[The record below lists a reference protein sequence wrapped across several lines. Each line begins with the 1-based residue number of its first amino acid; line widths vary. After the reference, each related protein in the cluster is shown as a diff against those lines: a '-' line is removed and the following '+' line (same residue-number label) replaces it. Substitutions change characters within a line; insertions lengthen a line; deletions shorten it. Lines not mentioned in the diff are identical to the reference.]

1 MFNALSAGIV
11 VGIMVVPL
19 IASLSEDAMNAVP
32 NELRYGAYALGSTK
46 FEVAT
51 RVVTPAALSGIVA
64 SFILAISRAIGE
76 TMAVVLAA
84 GMTPNLT
91 FDPRESI
98 QTLTSYIVQV
108 SLGDT
113 PFGSVEYQSIF
124 AVGLLLFA
132 VTLVMNIFGL
142 LVPEA
147 VPRGVL
153 MSVESRSLEA
163 PQALVARRR
172 RGKVFQG
179 LCLAATLVG
188 VVTLVVLLADV
199 LVDGVKWLTP
209 TFFTEFPSRIP
220 ARAGI
225 KSALY
230 GTVWLMGLVAVVSFP
245 LGVAAAVWLEE
256 YAKRGWLQ
264 TAIQTNIANLAGVP
278 SIVYGILGLAVFV
291 RWMVGFTGGRSV
303 ISGAL
308 TISLLV
314 LPTLIIAG
322 QEAIRAVPN
331 SIREAS
337 YGLGATKWQT
347 VRHHVLPNA
356 MPGIMTG
363 TILAL
368 SRAIGET
375 APLIMIGALTF
386 IAFVPDGPTDQFTV
400 LSIQVY
406 NWVSRPQDD
415 FRGLA
420 AAAII
425 VLLVLLLSMNALAIW
440 LRNRYRKEW

>member
-1 MFNALSAGIV
+1 MS
-11 VGIMVVPL
+11 P
-19 IASLSEDAMNAVP
+19 E
-32 NELRYGAYALGSTK
+32 RYS
-46 FEVAT
+46 
-51 RVVTPAALSGIVA
+51 
-64 SFILAISRAIGE
+64 
-76 TMAVVLAA
+76 LAA
-84 GMTPNLT
+84 P
-91 FDPRESI
+91 
-98 QTLTSYIVQV
+98 
-108 SLGDT
+108 
-113 PFGSVEYQSIF
+113 
-124 AVGLLLFA
+124 
-132 VTLVMNIFGL
+132 
-142 LVPEA
+142 PE
-147 VPRGVL
+147 
-153 MSVESRSLEA
+153 
-163 PQALVARRR
+163 LVARRR
-172 RGKVFQG
+172 RGQVFQY
-179 LCLAATLVG
+179 LCLSATLVG

-199 LVDGVKWLTP
+199 LIDGVTWLSP

-230 GTVWLMGLVAVVSFP
+230 GTVWLMGLCALISFP

-256 YAKRGWLQ
+256 YARKGWLQ
-264 TAIQTNIANLAGVP
+264 TVIQTNIANLAGVP

-291 RWMVGFTGGRSV
+291 RWMVPFTGGRSV

-314 LPTLIIAG
+314 LPVLIIAS
-322 QEAIRAVPN
+322 QEAIRAVPG

-356 MPGIMTG
+356 MPGILTG
-363 TILAL
+363 TILAM

-386 IAFVPDGPTDQFTV
+386 IAFVPDGPRDQFTV

-406 NWVSRPQDD
+406 NWASRPQAD
-415 FRGLA
+415 FQHLA

-440 LRNRYRKEW
+440 LRNRHHREW

>member
-1 MFNALSAGIV
+1 
-11 VGIMVVPL
+11 
-19 IASLSEDAMNAVP
+19 
-32 NELRYGAYALGSTK
+32 
-46 FEVAT
+46 
-51 RVVTPAALSGIVA
+51 
-64 SFILAISRAIGE
+64 
-76 TMAVVLAA
+76 
-84 GMTPNLT
+84 
-91 FDPRESI
+91 
-98 QTLTSYIVQV
+98 
-108 SLGDT
+108 
-113 PFGSVEYQSIF
+113 
-124 AVGLLLFA
+124 
-132 VTLVMNIFGL
+132 
-142 LVPEA
+142 
-147 VPRGVL
+147 
-153 MSVESRSLEA
+153 MSVERHSLEA
-163 PQALVARRR
+163 PPELVARRR
-172 RGKVFQG
+172 RGKVFQY
-179 LCLAATLVG
+179 LCLSATLVG

-199 LVDGVKWLTP
+199 LIDGVAWLTP

-230 GTVWLMGLVAVVSFP
+230 GTVWLMGLCALISFP

-256 YAKRGWLQ
+256 YAKKGWLQ
-264 TAIQTNIANLAGVP
+264 TVIQTNIANLAGVP

-291 RWMVGFTGGRSV
+291 RWMVPFTGGRSV

-314 LPTLIIAG
+314 LPILIIAS
-322 QEAIRAVPN
+322 QEAIRAVPG

-356 MPGIMTG
+356 MPGILTG

-386 IAFVPDGPTDQFTV
+386 IAFVPDDPRDQFTV
-400 LSIQVY
+400 LSIQFY
-406 NWVSRPQDD
+406 NWASRPQPD
-415 FRGLA
+415 FQHLA

-440 LRNRYRKEW
+440 LRNRHRREW

>member
-1 MFNALSAGIV
+1 MSA
-11 VGIMVVPL
+11 
-19 IASLSEDAMNAVP
+19 
-32 NELRYGAYALGSTK
+32 R
-46 FEVAT
+46 
-51 RVVTPAALSGIVA
+51 
-64 SFILAISRAIGE
+64 
-76 TMAVVLAA
+76 
-84 GMTPNLT
+84 
-91 FDPRESI
+91 
-98 QTLTSYIVQV
+98 
-108 SLGDT
+108 
-113 PFGSVEYQSIF
+113 
-124 AVGLLLFA
+124 
-132 VTLVMNIFGL
+132 
-142 LVPEA
+142 
-147 VPRGVL
+147 
-153 MSVESRSLEA
+153 SRSLEA
-163 PQALVARRR
+163 PPELVARRR
-172 RGKVFQG
+172 RGKLFQA

-199 LVDGVKWLTP
+199 LIDGVTWVSP
-209 TFFTEFPSRIP
+209 TFFTEFPSRLP

-230 GTVWLMGLVAVVSFP
+230 GTVWLMGLVALISFP

-256 YAKRGWLQ
+256 YARKGWLQ

-278 SIVYGILGLAVFV
+278 SIVYGILGLAIFV
-291 RWMVGFTGGRSV
+291 RWMFAATGGRSV

-314 LPTLIIAG
+314 LPILIIAG

-337 YGLGATKWQT
+337 YGLGATRWQT

-356 MPGIMTG
+356 MPGILTG

-386 IAFVPDGPTDQFTV
+386 IAFVPDGPRDQFTV
-400 LSIQVY
+400 LSIQIY

-425 VLLVLLLSMNALAIW
+425 VLLALLLSMNALAIW

>member
-1 MFNALSAGIV
+1 VSA
-11 VGIMVVPL
+11 
-19 IASLSEDAMNAVP
+19 E
-32 NELRYGAYALGSTK
+32 RW
-46 FEVAT
+46 
-51 RVVTPAALSGIVA
+51 
-64 SFILAISRAIGE
+64 
-76 TMAVVLAA
+76 
-84 GMTPNLT
+84 
-91 FDPRESI
+91 
-98 QTLTSYIVQV
+98 
-108 SLGDT
+108 
-113 PFGSVEYQSIF
+113 
-124 AVGLLLFA
+124 
-132 VTLVMNIFGL
+132 
-142 LVPEA
+142 
-147 VPRGVL
+147 
-153 MSVESRSLEA
+153 SLEA
-163 PQALVARRR
+163 PPELVARRR

-199 LVDGVKWLTP
+199 LIDGVTWLSP
-209 TFFTEFPSRIP
+209 TFFTEFPSRLP

-230 GTVWLMGLVAVVSFP
+230 GTLWLMGLVALISFP

-256 YAKRGWLQ
+256 YARKGWLQ
-264 TAIQTNIANLAGVP
+264 TAIHTNIANLAGVP
-278 SIVYGILGLAVFV
+278 SIVYGILGLAIFV
-291 RWMVGFTGGRSV
+291 RWMVALTGGRSV

-314 LPTLIIAG
+314 LPILIIAG

-356 MPGIMTG
+356 MPGILTG

-386 IAFVPDGPTDQFTV
+386 IAFVPEGPRDQFTV

-425 VLLVLLLSMNALAIW
+425 VLLALLLTMNALAIW

>member
-1 MFNALSAGIV
+1 V
-11 VGIMVVPL
+11 
-19 IASLSEDAMNAVP
+19 
-32 NELRYGAYALGSTK
+32 
-46 FEVAT
+46 
-51 RVVTPAALSGIVA
+51 SGK
-64 SFILAISRAIGE
+64 R
-76 TMAVVLAA
+76 
-84 GMTPNLT
+84 
-91 FDPRESI
+91 
-98 QTLTSYIVQV
+98 
-108 SLGDT
+108 
-113 PFGSVEYQSIF
+113 
-124 AVGLLLFA
+124 
-132 VTLVMNIFGL
+132 
-142 LVPEA
+142 
-147 VPRGVL
+147 
-153 MSVESRSLEA
+153 RSLEA
-163 PQALVARRR
+163 PPELVARRR
-172 RGKVFQG
+172 RGKVFQA

-199 LVDGVKWLTP
+199 LVDGVKWLSP
-209 TFFTEFPSRIP
+209 TFFTEFPSRLP

-230 GTVWLMGLVAVVSFP
+230 GTVWLMGLVALISFP
-245 LGVAAAVWLEE
+245 IGVAAAVWLEE
-256 YAKRGWLQ
+256 YAGKGWLR
-264 TAIQTNIANLAGVP
+264 TAIQTNISNLAGVP
-278 SIVYGILGLAVFV
+278 SIVYGILGLAIFV
-291 RWMVGFTGGRSV
+291 RWMFALTGGRSV

-314 LPTLIIAG
+314 LPILIIAG

-356 MPGIMTG
+356 MPGILTG

-386 IAFVPDGPTDQFTV
+386 IAFVPEGPRDQFTV

-425 VLLVLLLSMNALAIW
+425 VLLALLLSMNALAIW

>member
-1 MFNALSAGIV
+1 
-11 VGIMVVPL
+11 
-19 IASLSEDAMNAVP
+19 
-32 NELRYGAYALGSTK
+32 
-46 FEVAT
+46 
-51 RVVTPAALSGIVA
+51 
-64 SFILAISRAIGE
+64 
-76 TMAVVLAA
+76 
-84 GMTPNLT
+84 
-91 FDPRESI
+91 
-98 QTLTSYIVQV
+98 
-108 SLGDT
+108 
-113 PFGSVEYQSIF
+113 
-124 AVGLLLFA
+124 
-132 VTLVMNIFGL
+132 
-142 LVPEA
+142 
-147 VPRGVL
+147 
-153 MSVESRSLEA
+153 MSVERHSLEA
-163 PQALVARRR
+163 PPELVARRR
-172 RGKVFQG
+172 RGKVFQY
-179 LCLAATLVG
+179 LCLSATLVG

-199 LVDGVKWLTP
+199 LIDGVAWLTP

-230 GTVWLMGLVAVVSFP
+230 GTVWLMGLCALISFP

-256 YAKRGWLQ
+256 YAKKGWLQ
-264 TAIQTNIANLAGVP
+264 TVIQTNIANLAGVP

-291 RWMVGFTGGRSV
+291 RWMVPFTGGRSV

-314 LPTLIIAG
+314 LPILIIAS
-322 QEAIRAVPN
+322 QEAIRAVPG

-356 MPGIMTG
+356 MPGILTG

-386 IAFVPDGPTDQFTV
+386 IAFVPDDPRDQFTV
-400 LSIQVY
+400 LSIQIY
-406 NWVSRPQDD
+406 NWASRPQPD
-415 FRGLA
+415 FQHLA

-440 LRNRYRKEW
+440 LRNRHRREW

>member
-1 MFNALSAGIV
+1 VS
-11 VGIMVVPL
+11 PERH
-19 IASLSEDAMNAVP
+19 S
-32 NELRYGAYALGSTK
+32 
-46 FEVAT
+46 
-51 RVVTPAALSGIVA
+51 
-64 SFILAISRAIGE
+64 
-76 TMAVVLAA
+76 LAA
-84 GMTPNLT
+84 P
-91 FDPRESI
+91 
-98 QTLTSYIVQV
+98 
-108 SLGDT
+108 
-113 PFGSVEYQSIF
+113 
-124 AVGLLLFA
+124 
-132 VTLVMNIFGL
+132 
-142 LVPEA
+142 PE
-147 VPRGVL
+147 
-153 MSVESRSLEA
+153 
-163 PQALVARRR
+163 LVARRR
-172 RGKVFQG
+172 RGQVFQY
-179 LCLAATLVG
+179 LCLSATLVG

-199 LVDGVKWLTP
+199 LIDGVAWLSP

-230 GTVWLMGLVAVVSFP
+230 GTVWLLGLCALISFP

-256 YAKRGWLQ
+256 YARKGWLQ
-264 TAIQTNIANLAGVP
+264 TVIQTNIANLAGVP

-291 RWMVGFTGGRSV
+291 RWMVPFTGGRSV

-314 LPTLIIAG
+314 LPVLIIAS
-322 QEAIRAVPN
+322 QEAIRAVPG

-356 MPGIMTG
+356 MPGILTG
-363 TILAL
+363 TILAM

-386 IAFVPDGPTDQFTV
+386 IAFVPDGPRDQFTV
-400 LSIQVY
+400 LSIQIY
-406 NWVSRPQDD
+406 NWASRPQAD
-415 FRGLA
+415 FQHLA

-440 LRNRYRKEW
+440 LRNRHHREW

>member
-1 MFNALSAGIV
+1 MSA
-11 VGIMVVPL
+11 
-19 IASLSEDAMNAVP
+19 
-32 NELRYGAYALGSTK
+32 R
-46 FEVAT
+46 
-51 RVVTPAALSGIVA
+51 
-64 SFILAISRAIGE
+64 
-76 TMAVVLAA
+76 
-84 GMTPNLT
+84 
-91 FDPRESI
+91 
-98 QTLTSYIVQV
+98 
-108 SLGDT
+108 
-113 PFGSVEYQSIF
+113 
-124 AVGLLLFA
+124 
-132 VTLVMNIFGL
+132 
-142 LVPEA
+142 
-147 VPRGVL
+147 
-153 MSVESRSLEA
+153 SRSLEA
-163 PQALVARRR
+163 PPELVARRR
-172 RGKVFQG
+172 RGKLFQA

-199 LVDGVKWLTP
+199 LIDGVTWLSP
-209 TFFTEFPSRIP
+209 TFFTEFPSRLP

-230 GTVWLMGLVAVVSFP
+230 GTVWLMGLVALISFP

-256 YAKRGWLQ
+256 YARKGWLQ
-264 TAIQTNIANLAGVP
+264 TAIQTNIANLAGIP
-278 SIVYGILGLAVFV
+278 SIVYGILGLAIFV
-291 RWMVGFTGGRSV
+291 RWMFAITGGRSV

-314 LPTLIIAG
+314 LPILIIAG

-337 YGLGATKWQT
+337 YGLGATRWQT

-356 MPGIMTG
+356 MPGILTG

-386 IAFVPDGPTDQFTV
+386 IAFVPDGPRDQFTV
-400 LSIQVY
+400 LSIQIY

-425 VLLVLLLSMNALAIW
+425 VLLALLLSMNALAIW
-440 LRNRYRKEW
+440 LRNRYRKVW

>member
-1 MFNALSAGIV
+1 VSA
-11 VGIMVVPL
+11 
-19 IASLSEDAMNAVP
+19 E
-32 NELRYGAYALGSTK
+32 RW
-46 FEVAT
+46 
-51 RVVTPAALSGIVA
+51 
-64 SFILAISRAIGE
+64 
-76 TMAVVLAA
+76 
-84 GMTPNLT
+84 
-91 FDPRESI
+91 
-98 QTLTSYIVQV
+98 
-108 SLGDT
+108 
-113 PFGSVEYQSIF
+113 
-124 AVGLLLFA
+124 
-132 VTLVMNIFGL
+132 
-142 LVPEA
+142 
-147 VPRGVL
+147 
-153 MSVESRSLEA
+153 SLEA
-163 PQALVARRR
+163 PPELVARRR

-199 LVDGVKWLTP
+199 LIDGVTWLSP
-209 TFFTEFPSRIP
+209 TFFTEFPSRLP

-230 GTVWLMGLVAVVSFP
+230 GTVWLMGLVALISFP

-256 YAKRGWLQ
+256 YARKGWLQ
-264 TAIQTNIANLAGVP
+264 TAIHTNIANLAGVP
-278 SIVYGILGLAVFV
+278 SIVYGILGLAIFV
-291 RWMVGFTGGRSV
+291 RWMVALTGGRSV

-314 LPTLIIAG
+314 LPILIIAG

-356 MPGIMTG
+356 MPGILTG

-386 IAFVPDGPTDQFTV
+386 IAFVPEGPRDQFTV

-425 VLLVLLLSMNALAIW
+425 VLLALLLTMNALAIW

>member
-1 MFNALSAGIV
+1 VS
-11 VGIMVVPL
+11 PERH
-19 IASLSEDAMNAVP
+19 S
-32 NELRYGAYALGSTK
+32 
-46 FEVAT
+46 
-51 RVVTPAALSGIVA
+51 
-64 SFILAISRAIGE
+64 
-76 TMAVVLAA
+76 LAA
-84 GMTPNLT
+84 P
-91 FDPRESI
+91 
-98 QTLTSYIVQV
+98 
-108 SLGDT
+108 
-113 PFGSVEYQSIF
+113 
-124 AVGLLLFA
+124 
-132 VTLVMNIFGL
+132 
-142 LVPEA
+142 PE
-147 VPRGVL
+147 
-153 MSVESRSLEA
+153 
-163 PQALVARRR
+163 LVARRR
-172 RGKVFQG
+172 RGQVFQY
-179 LCLAATLVG
+179 LCLSATLVG

-199 LVDGVKWLTP
+199 LIDGVTWLSP

-230 GTVWLMGLVAVVSFP
+230 GTVWLMGLCALISFP

-256 YAKRGWLQ
+256 YARKGWLQ
-264 TAIQTNIANLAGVP
+264 TVIQTNIANLAGVP

-291 RWMVGFTGGRSV
+291 RWMVPFTGGRSV

-314 LPTLIIAG
+314 LPVLIIAS
-322 QEAIRAVPN
+322 QEAIRAVPG

-356 MPGIMTG
+356 MPGILTG
-363 TILAL
+363 TILAM

-386 IAFVPDGPTDQFTV
+386 IAFVPDGPRDQFTV

-406 NWVSRPQDD
+406 NWASRPQAD
-415 FRGLA
+415 FQHLA

-440 LRNRYRKEW
+440 LRNRHHREW